1 MNAYATYNIKDMTII
16 VSSIT
21 DLHAKIEVLLDN
33 AGVFMAKYENN
44 EPAPARVQELQD
56 GLYSLITDESKYT
69 ISQIVNFNNDLTK
82 FIISFANIIKFSDS
96 QQPTSISI
104 DINLLEYI
112 FFLKI
117 HTL

>member
-1 MNAYATYNIKDMTII
+1 MNAYATYNIKDMTNI
-16 VSSIT
+16 VSSVT
-21 DLHAKIEVLLDN
+21 GLHAKIELLLEN
-33 AGVFMAKYENN
+33 AGVFMAKYEYNV
-44 EPAPARVQELQD
+44 PTPWRAQELQD
-56 GLYSLITDESKYT
+56 GLYSLITDKSKYT

-112 FFLKI
+112 FFLKT

>member
-21 DLHAKIEVLLDN
+21 DLHAKIEVLLEK
-33 AGVFMAKYENN
+33 ASVFMAKYEYNV
-44 EPAPARVQELQD
+44 PTPWRAQELQD
-56 GLYSLITDESKYT
+56 GLYSLIADKSKYT

-104 DINLLEYI
+104 DITLLEYI